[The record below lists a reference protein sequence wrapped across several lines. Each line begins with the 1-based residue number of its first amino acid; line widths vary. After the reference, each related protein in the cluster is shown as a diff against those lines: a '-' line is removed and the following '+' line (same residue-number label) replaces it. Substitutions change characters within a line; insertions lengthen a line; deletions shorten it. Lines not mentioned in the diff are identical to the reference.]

1 MSSESVVLAKGPVRG
16 ALAPSVTTTPEKR
29 SVGWVWHAAI
39 PGKARISRSSAWAP
53 IPRWV
58 VVERLASGSWPR
70 GA

>member
-16 ALAPSVTTTPEKR
+16 ALAPSVTTTPENR
-29 SVGWVWHAAI
+29 LVGCWKQVAI

-58 VVERLASGSWPR
+58 VVARLASGSWPR